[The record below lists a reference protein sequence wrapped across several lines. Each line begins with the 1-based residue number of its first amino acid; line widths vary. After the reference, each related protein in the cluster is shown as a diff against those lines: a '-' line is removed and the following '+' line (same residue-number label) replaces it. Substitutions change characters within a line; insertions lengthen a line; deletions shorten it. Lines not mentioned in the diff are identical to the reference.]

1 MKKSEAGKINVP
13 NVKKQIFDEYDEKI
27 LRIMRENSS
36 VKVSEISKRIG
47 VGTTTITKRIRR
59 LREQGMI
66 ERAGSKKDGR
76 WMVNG

>member
-1 MKKSEAGKINVP
+1 M
-13 NVKKQIFDEYDEKI
+13 
-27 LRIMRENSS
+27 LRIMRENSG